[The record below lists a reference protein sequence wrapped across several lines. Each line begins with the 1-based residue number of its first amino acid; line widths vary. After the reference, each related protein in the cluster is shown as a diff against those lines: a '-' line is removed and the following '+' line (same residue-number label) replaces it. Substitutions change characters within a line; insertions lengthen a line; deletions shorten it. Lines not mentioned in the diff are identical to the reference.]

1 MRGVDEMKKQ
11 MNFLTARSL
20 LLLLGIVA
28 GIAILVLHTNQEG
41 TVNSMGAN
49 GTVLSRDETRI
60 SYTKIGR
67 GPAIILVDGAFCYRK
82 NGPSTELAA
91 LLAQNFT
98 VYAYDRRGR
107 GESGD
112 HSPYSIQAE
121 VDDLAAIVDQ
131 TGAPVYVVGVS
142 SGGALAMQAA
152 ASGVP
157 IRKMALYE
165 PPFISDNGIPRS
177 FQSKK
182 ARVEELIA
190 AGDRGGAVRFFLTD
204 VFGAPRAFALA
215 MPIIMPT
222 AWKRCKSV
230 VHTIPNDLTILDD
243 RTILNGRSALVSAP
257 ALVLEGEKS
266 PQDLRDASQFVAH
279 VLPHGR
285 ALVLAGQDHNLRAKV
300 VAPVLTEF
308 FSNTAE

>member
-1 MRGVDEMKKQ
+1 MKKQ
-11 MNFLTARSL
+11 MNFLRVGSL
-20 LLLLGIVA
+20 FLLLGIIA
-28 GIAILVLHTNQEG
+28 GIAILVLRMNQER
-41 TVNSMGAN
+41 TVNSMGTN
-49 GTVLSRDETRI
+49 GTVLSRDKTRI
-60 SYTKIGR
+60 SYTKMGS
-67 GPAIILVDGAFCYRK
+67 GPAIILVDGAFCYRQ

-98 VYAYDRRGR
+98 VYTYDRRGR

-121 VDDLAAIVDQ
+121 IDDLAAIVDQ
-131 TGAPVYVVGVS
+131 TGGPVYVVGVS

-177 FQSKK
+177 FESKK
-182 ARVEELIA
+182 AHVQELIA
-190 AGDRGGAVRFFLTD
+190 SGDRGGVVRFFLTD
-204 VFGAPRAFALA
+204 IFGAPRAFALA
-215 MPIIMPT
+215 MPIIMPRT
-222 AWKRCKSV
+222 WKRCKSV
-230 VHTIPNDLTILDD
+230 AHTIPNDLTILDD

-257 ALVLEGEKS
+257 TLVIEGEKS
-266 PQDLRDASQFVAH
+266 SQDLRDASQFVAH
-279 VLPHGR
+279 ALPHGR
-285 ALVLAGQDHNLRAKV
+285 ALVLAGQDHNLRARV

-308 FSNTAE
+308 FSKTAE